1 MKVIFAFMLLFVA
14 FSAVAL
20 AENSFERA
28 VMDLVVARD
37 EQRECGTLFSGCST
51 HADCCEG
58 FICKLWCKYE
68 RTWGK

>member
-37 EQRECGTLFSGCST
+37 EQRECGGLFAGCSSN
-51 HADCCEG
+51 ADCCEG
-58 FICKLWCKYE
+58 FICKLWCRYE